1 MPNIVNNQNE
11 ETMDSLLPMILIIP
25 IFYFLIFRP
34 KQKEM
39 KVLQETQKNLVKG
52 DKILTQGG
60 VVGNVVTVRDDS
72 LVILSSDAKLEV
84 STTSVVKKME
94 K

>member
-1 MPNIVNNQNE
+1 
-11 ETMDSLLPMILIIP
+11 MDSLLPMILIIP
-25 IFYFLIFRP
+25 IFYCLIVRP